1 MTKDRPFEPDRPA
14 QPRPE
19 PPPSREQPDPGVIP
33 ARPVILDPGTRW
45 EVPTNDPLWPDRDP
59 PEVKIEP

>member
-1 MTKDRPFEPDRPA
+1 
-14 QPRPE
+14 
-19 PPPSREQPDPGVIP
+19 VIP